1 MISEEIR
8 MTDIF
13 ISYSSKH
20 RDLTETL
27 AAALETEGYGV
38 WWDQALEAYASFGQQ
53 IDAALSA
60 ARVVVVIWSQPA
72 ADSDYV
78 IAEARE
84 AMTRGG
90 QSGKGRLV
98 NLLAPGFDSNSIPKP
113 MSEFQAHPVEGIAG
127 VVRAVAKRWAGEK
140 PQKLDAAGHYER
152 ATGQPVLSSKRD
164 AISAVAHVTPALLLN
179 ARLALAPY
187 LDIHERM
194 AGFLEW
200 AQSQEGKKVR
210 GRLIHGPG
218 GLGKARLLAEV
229 CVYLREQG
237 THRVALHD
245 EVEAILLHDDLIE
258 HESPAHLAEPSLLFF
273 LLKLIKNTKASK
285 FIYDAL

>member
-1 MISEEIR
+1 

-20 RDLTETL
+20 RELTETL
-27 AAALETEGYGV
+27 AAALETEGYSV

-53 IDAALSA
+53 IDAALSV

-84 AMTRGG
+84 AMTEGG

-98 NLLAPGFDSNSIPKP
+98 NLLAPGFDGNAIPKP
-113 MSEFQAHPVEGIAG
+113 MSELQAHPVEDIPG

-187 LDIHERM
+187 RDIRGRR
-194 AGFLEW
+194 AGFLER
-200 AQSQEGKKVR
+200 AQSQEGKKTRV
-210 GRLIHGPG
+210 RLIHG
-218 GLGKARLLAEV
+218 LGASHNTQLLAEV
-229 CVYLREQG
+229 RADREAKGCDVQFE
-237 THRVALHD
+237 R
-245 EVEAILLHDDLIE
+245 INDDC
-258 HESPAHLAEPSLLFF
+258 
-273 LLKLIKNTKASK
+273 
-285 FIYDAL
+285 